1 MFKIL
6 IARLIRLSDDQIMS
20 LALLKIASVFL
31 IWLSGIKI
39 CGIIFENPHTKY
51 IMFH

>member
-1 MFKIL
+1 M
-6 IARLIRLSDDQIMS
+6 ARLIKWPGDQIMS

-31 IWLSGIKI
+31 IWLSAIKI